1 MMFNISICLLCLSTY
16 VLISCLLSNC
26 RIKVLL
32 FVYIRSS
39 MFRMLT
45 LIGALFIFFS
55 NDIITYLSLCFIQSL
70 GCVQLFATPWAI
82 AHQASWSM
90 GFPMQEYWSGLPFL
104 LQGSSQPRDQTH
116 VSCIA
121 GRTFKTLYHQ
131 GPHLLHL
138 LTATFHPK
146 LLPVELHTLPVDQ
159 YFSCSAHTYKQKN
172 VCSDLSEERFS

>member
-1 MMFNISICLLCLSTY
+1 MSQDKE
-16 VLISCLLSNC
+16 VL
-26 RIKVLL
+26 VLL
-32 FVYIRSS
+32 RNLFVHYMEQTGS
-39 MFRMLT
+39 
-45 LIGALFIFFS
+45 
-55 NDIITYLSLCFIQSL
+55 LSLSRIR
-70 GCVQLFATPWAI
+70 LFVALWTV
-82 AHQASWSM
+82 AHQVPLPVEFSR
-90 GFPMQEYWSGLPFL
+90 QQYWSGLPFL